1 MIVRDEVLLLPPPLS
16 PRTCSAAI
24 CASAWTLLHRSCD
37 ATATRLRRGCDDR
50 TNVLERRVART
61 ITDRRRSSSQM
72 TATMST
78 CEHARFHPRS
88 NSHAHTV
95 AHTRAFA
102 KILAHTRVR
111 ARACQCTGQQGA
123 ALGQVLLLPCAE
135 DPRRVLADA
144 RLRLGL
150 PRELQPPHLPVGSR
164 PPASAEE
171 YEEYPL
177 EYQEYPGGLPP
188 ASISGRQALGRRSSI
203 RIRRA
208 VAAARFFNHSAP
220 SWPDQGIIL
229 L

>member
-1 MIVRDEVLLLPPPLS
+1 
-16 PRTCSAAI
+16 
-24 CASAWTLLHRSCD
+24 
-37 ATATRLRRGCDDR
+37 
-50 TNVLERRVART
+50 
-61 ITDRRRSSSQM
+61 M

-188 ASISGRQALGRRSSI
+188 ASVSGRQALGRRSSL

-208 VAAARFFNHSAP
+208 VATPPGFAITAPEAWLHRPRHPFLLCSCARRRGRGASRCRRGSLDDASCVLHAAA
-220 SWPDQGIIL
+220 
-229 L
+229 